1 MIILKRIPVRRG
13 KVEPASPSINVPNE
27 PEVWCRRDNEME
39 LLWHAALLQRLGFSS
54 PGIRRILEKYAI
66 RDEPNCSPEN

>member
-13 KVEPASPSINVPNE
+13 EGESRSTSAHISNVPE
-27 PEVWCRRDNEME
+27 IWCREENEKE

-54 PGIRRILEKYAI
+54 PMIRRLLEKHAV
-66 RDEPNCSPEN
+66 RGESSLSPES